1 MGRLNCG
8 SIVAERS
15 PMTRQPMKD
24 ALQAEVSKLFK
35 NYMSR
40 DIANAVI
47 IECQRLNPD
56 NLPETNGVY
65 RRIANALEDA
75 GL

>member
-1 MGRLNCG
+1 
-8 SIVAERS
+8 
-15 PMTRQPMKD
+15 MTIQPMKTK
-24 ALQAEVSKLFK
+24 LQAEVSKLFK

-65 RRIANALEDA
+65 RRISNALIDV